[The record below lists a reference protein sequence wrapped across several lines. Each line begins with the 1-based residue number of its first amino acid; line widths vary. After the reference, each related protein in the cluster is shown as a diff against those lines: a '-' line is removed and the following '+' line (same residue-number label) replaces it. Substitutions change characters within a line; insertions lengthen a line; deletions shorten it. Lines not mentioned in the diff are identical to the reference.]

1 MTIECIDKH
10 ILSLRC
16 KAAELAS
23 KWQDKI
29 KTGKWC
35 DEQECALIL
44 SDWGLDILCR
54 YKKALEET
62 PSQNSIFT
70 GVFYPFININ
80 LQEGETIT
88 LLINNLPVAT
98 QVVELSNLDANYNVM
113 ELLMKVS
120 WNIEA
125 YALSAQGTQYTQFP
139 LVNESTPAEYTYWNI
154 EMDCKI
160 NSIQVQF
167 SSEPQYNGSLNVDQ
181 QGVCSGTYFCFTE
194 EEICKLIN
202 NLHRVLTFKCNC
214 C

>member
-1 MTIECIDKH
+1 MTVECVDKN

-23 KWQDKI
+23 KWQDKV

-62 PSQNSIFT
+62 PSQNSIF
-70 GVFYPFININ
+70 I
-80 LQEGETIT
+80 
-88 LLINNLPVAT
+88 
-98 QVVELSNLDANYNVM
+98 
-113 ELLMKVS
+113 
-120 WNIEA
+120 
-125 YALSAQGTQYTQFP
+125 
-139 LVNESTPAEYTYWNI
+139 
-154 EMDCKI
+154 
-160 NSIQVQF
+160 
-167 SSEPQYNGSLNVDQ
+167 
-181 QGVCSGTYFCFTE
+181 CSGAYFCFTE
-194 EEICKLIN
+194 EEICKIIN